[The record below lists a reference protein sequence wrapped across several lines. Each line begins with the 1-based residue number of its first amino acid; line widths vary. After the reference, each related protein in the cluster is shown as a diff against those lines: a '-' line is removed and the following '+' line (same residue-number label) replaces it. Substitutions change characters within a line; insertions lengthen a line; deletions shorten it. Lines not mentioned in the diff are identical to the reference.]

1 MRQVSLV
8 VAAAVV
14 GLVACRTESTLQPNQ
29 PTLNALIVDG
39 AHAGNPNFFFLPPL
53 VPSPVGSANYDAGK
67 FNAHLSPFVE
77 VCELAAN
84 PILVPNTDCKT
95 STPLVFGPA
104 KMSLD
109 ATSEQYQ
116 LNWDTK
122 SSGLSLTSFYRI
134 SVRGSARGTVLGLVD
149 VDPITGGV
157 KNLKTGDVV
166 QFQDGRT
173 LPIKVRIEQGAFG
186 STNSSDNVEQVVPA
200 VLPPTGLDVTTNTGF
215 AGAHFPN
222 GWLPE
227 GIDQVVVIIERLPV
241 NDGGSESSCLQ
252 SGLEELE
259 GCYRFRTDPD
269 LHGLGSDGQDLLFAL
284 PVIAGVCFQFPG
296 DIGHE
301 NEHPFQL
308 HRREEVRGVPVGS
321 AQPLDEVPAPFLH
334 CDGFGATPPSIGAAF
349 RSGRVR
355 DIARA
360 GLYAVTHAIGR
371 AIEPKALHAVDFG
384 AGGSTDGF
392 SRFGYAR
399 RAFMTVTAGDGATAT
414 EGSTIDAAVKVQ
426 NVHHEVT
433 SAVVGQSVTFTVTG
447 GGGTVSTP
455 TCAEGTSCSAT
466 TSSDGVAGVTW
477 RLGVGVNTIQVTTAH
492 VTNSPRTITATG
504 TAAGVWTSA
513 GSLPNAGTRR
523 DHTATLLNNG
533 DVLIVG
539 GTSPGAVIYNPSAGS
554 FIATEGTPL
563 FNHNQGASATKLLD
577 GRVLI
582 VGGNGS
588 PFRAE
593 IYDPGTGSFSATAG
607 GVGLMNASR
616 AAHTATL
623 LPDGRVLLAGG
634 QTEPDA
640 QSHNEAEI
648 YDPETDT
655 FTPTGSLN
663 VDRYGHAAILL
674 PNGQVLVVGG
684 NRTTSPGVSTSLAS
698 AELYD
703 PATGT
708 FSSTGSMAEG
718 RGSLGFTDITLLG
731 NGKVLVVG
739 GLSGLTTAELYDPS
753 TGTFSATGSMGGA
766 HDAGRATLLSD
777 GRVLV
782 AGGFVTGGCPI
793 TLSGAEIYDPVQGTF
808 TGAAPMTT
816 SRLQFTATR
825 LNDGHVLAVG
835 GFSNVSATACGD
847 LGSAELFSLP
857 AAIP

>member
-1 MRQVSLV
+1 MRHVSLV
-8 VAAAVV
+8 VAAVV

-53 VPSPVGSANYDAGK
+53 VPNPVGSANYDAGK

-95 STPLVFGPA
+95 GTPLVFGPA
-104 KMSLD
+104 RMSLD

-134 SVRGSARGTVLGLVD
+134 SVRGSARGTVLGLLD

-186 STNSSDNVEQVVPA
+186 STNSSDNVEQVVPG
-200 VLPPTGLDVTTNTGF
+200 VLPPTGFDVTTNTGF

-360 GLYAVTHAIGR
+360 GLYAVTHAIGH

-399 RAFMTVTAGDGATAT
+399 QAFMTVTAGDGATAT

-426 NVHHEVT
+426 NIHHDDT
-433 SAVVGQSVTFTVTG
+433 SAVVGQSVTFMVTG

-504 TAAGVWTSA
+504 TPSTTNVQTLQTGLQYPQGLWISNGSVYVTETADHNTTFGGRRRLSRYVVIAGLFQTLIDNPVNSDA
-513 GSLPNAGTRR
+513 VVVNA
-523 DHTATLLNNG
+523 NG
-533 DVLIVG
+533 DVYLASYVGTTPGNSGRVSVARFDVDLGWVETPLTTVATAASDMFLDGNEDIFLIGSNEGAAANNLFRLPVG
-539 GTSPGAVIYNPSAGS
+539 NYASPELLESGLGRSNSITGVNGDLYYSVIDQGEVHSISDGVNQIVFNSPAVLSLTYDGTFLYYGDLAGTIRRRNLS
-554 FIATEGTPL
+554 TGATETL
-563 FNHNQGASATKLLD
+563 FSGA
-577 GRVLI
+577 GQI
-582 VGGNGS
+582 
-588 PFRAE
+588 
-593 IYDPGTGSFSATAG
+593 
-607 GVGLMNASR
+607 NAVR
-616 AAHTATL
+616 
-623 LPDGRVLLAGG
+623 
-634 QTEPDA
+634 
-640 QSHNEAEI
+640 
-648 YDPETDT
+648 YDPEEQFLYFLRSGTQAAEYKD
-655 FTPTGSLN
+655 GSLN
-663 VDRYGHAAILL
+663 RMF
-674 PNGQVLVVGG
+674 VG
-684 NRTTSPGVSTSLAS
+684 
-698 AELYD
+698 
-703 PATGT
+703 
-708 FSSTGSMAEG
+708 
-718 RGSLGFTDITLLG
+718 
-731 NGKVLVVG
+731 
-739 GLSGLTTAELYDPS
+739 
-753 TGTFSATGSMGGA
+753 
-766 HDAGRATLLSD
+766 
-777 GRVLV
+777 
-782 AGGFVTGGCPI
+782 
-793 TLSGAEIYDPVQGTF
+793 PV
-808 TGAAPMTT
+808 
-816 SRLQFTATR
+816 
-825 LNDGHVLAVG
+825 
-835 GFSNVSATACGD
+835 
-847 LGSAELFSLP
+847 
-857 AAIP
+857 IP